1 MICRPDLRIA
11 SIALTLTL
19 TLAGCSGASDRPVSG
34 TTPQGGHAFVRLLSE
49 ADAAIANG
57 ALNDAGRKL
66 DGARALQPEN
76 PDLWVA
82 IARLRYRGGE
92 HISAL
97 EAIDRALALRPDHA
111 SALLM
116 RALMVRDAH
125 GFATALPW
133 FAAALA
139 ADPNSAD
146 AWAEYAATLG
156 DGGRGRA
163 MLLTV
168 RKLAEIAPQDPRVFY
183 LQAVLAARGN
193 EHALA
198 RSLLVRSGMTTR
210 GVPAAMMLDALLS
223 FEEGNSDS
231 AATTLAIL
239 AERQPAN
246 ARVRELLARAL
257 LLSGREAEVIER
269 FATDAAQSEAS
280 PYLLMLVARAYERLG
295 DRASASPLLARAY
308 AGAGAAPVALTA
320 RSGLPQPTGE
330 VRRAALAGNWRAA
343 QTNAQRLRARFP
355 TSADIAILTGDA
367 ALGGGD
373 ARDALSAYALA
384 AKVRRPLPLTR
395 KAVFAYRRAGDELAA
410 DILLARHVLGEP
422 NAVSGLF
429 TLAQQQAR
437 RDEWMRVALLLDHAI
452 SLGGGHDPALLA
464 LRIKA
469 ARALEKTGDARSF
482 AMLLA
487 DIRPRALSRQ

>member
-1 MICRPDLRIA
+1 MICRLDLRFALIA
-11 SIALTLTL
+11 L
-19 TLAGCSGASDRPVSG
+19 TLAGCLGASDRPASD
-34 TTPQGGHAFVRLLSE
+34 TTPQSGPPAFVRLLSE
-49 ADAAIANG
+49 ADAAMADG

-66 DGARALQPEN
+66 DDARALQPEN

-97 EAIDRALALRPDHA
+97 EAIGRALALRPDHA

-116 RALMVRDAH
+116 RALIVRDAH
-125 GFATALPW
+125 GFAPALPW

-139 ADPNSAD
+139 ADPHSAD

-156 DGGRGRA
+156 DDGRGRT

-168 RKLAEIAPQDPRVFY
+168 RKLSEIAPQDPRVFF
-183 LQAVLAARGN
+183 LQAVLAARGD

-198 RSLLVRSGMTTR
+198 RSLLVRSGMTAR
-210 GVPAAMMLDALLS
+210 GVPAAILLDALLS

-239 AERQPAN
+239 VERQPAN

-257 LLSGREAEVIER
+257 LLSGREAELIEQ
-269 FATDAAQSEAS
+269 FGADAAQSETS
-280 PYLLMLVARAYERLG
+280 PYLMMLVARAYERLG
-295 DRASASPLLARAY
+295 DRASAAPLLARAY

-320 RSGLPQPTGE
+320 RYGLPQPTAE

-343 QTNAQRLRARFP
+343 QANAQSLRARFP

-367 ALGGGD
+367 VLGGGD
-373 ARDALSAYALA
+373 AHDALSAYALA
-384 AKVRRPLPLTR
+384 AKVRRPWPLTR
-395 KAVFAYRRAGDELAA
+395 KAVFAYRSSGDELAA

-437 RDEWMRVALLLDHAI
+437 RGEWMRVALLLDHAI

-469 ARALEKTGDARSF
+469 ARALEKTVDARGF

-487 DIRPRALSRQ
+487 NIRPRALSRQ